1 MGLSS
6 ASPKLAPNA
15 DDFTLRSFFRGEVDE
30 REREK
35 KTLLDQILLQESQP
49 ASQPAMHSAIEPA
62 GCGFRSVMGAGGVG
76 VASVRFSSRK

>member
-1 MGLSS
+1 MNS
-6 ASPKLAPNA
+6 ASAKFAPNA
-15 DDFTLRSFFRGEVDE
+15 YDFTLGTFFRGKVDE

-76 VASVRFSSRK
+76 VALVGFSSRK